1 MKVCVTKVAERVGTS
16 YCLQKLVEGRMMMR
30 IGKGIVLAQ
39 AWSTP
44 TVENYFT

>member
-1 MKVCVTKVAERVGTS
+1 MCVTKVAERVGTS
-16 YCLQKLVEGRMMMR
+16 YCLQKLVEGRMMR